1 MAIIHRLAF
10 ARASADTMAG
20 PSRARRIGYLLA
32 ALAALLLLSPPAL
45 AQSSVKIAVRK
56 LDQA

>member
-32 ALAALLLLSPPAL
+32 ALLLLSPPAL

>member
-20 PSRARRIGYLLA
+20 PSRALLA